1 MPKDFSSDQ
10 GGTQKAVDTQFDPQ
24 EGAKPTTG
32 FSQAPKTKDHTSEV
46 GPGSG
51 NSRRGIR

>member
-1 MPKDFSSDQ
+1 MAKDFSSDQ
-10 GGTQKAVDTQFDPQ
+10 GGTQLSTDTQFDPQ
-24 EGAKPTTG
+24 EAGTPSVGFTT
-32 FSQAPKTKDHTSEV
+32 APKTKDHTSEV